1 MVLPNYPLHV
11 VQRGHNRQVV
21 SAEDEDYQ
29 RYLSDLR
36 DLKDAFGIKV
46 YAFCLM
52 TNHVHL
58 LLAPGDSL
66 SGLAQLMKTLA
77 ARTTRYWNRLE
88 GRSGT
93 LWESRYKS
101 SVVQSDAYLLACCRY
116 IELNPVRARMV
127 DDVAAY
133 PWSSYGLRAD
143 WLKEPNWLDMDPCF
157 IELGQTAEERYRRYV
172 TFVKE
177 AIPAEELRLIREAVQ
192 RGQLTG
198 NQRFVDEIE
207 RVAGVRIERRGQG
220 RPRLEQENK
229 SVPFSPLFSRNQ
241 TDHWSDLIDLL
252 EEADYAEVHVYLWLR
267 YEPFA
272 RMVRL

>member
-1 MVLPNYPLHV
+1 MPRQGRVVLPNYPLHV

-21 SAEDEDYQ
+21 FAEDEDYQ

-77 ARTTRYWNRLE
+77 ARTTRYRNRLE

-143 WLKEPNWLDMDPCF
+143 WLKEPNWLDMDSCF

-172 TFVKE
+172 TFMKE

-220 RPRLEQENK
+220 RPRLE
-229 SVPFSPLFSRNQ
+229 
-241 TDHWSDLIDLL
+241 
-252 EEADYAEVHVYLWLR
+252 
-267 YEPFA
+267 
-272 RMVRL
+272 